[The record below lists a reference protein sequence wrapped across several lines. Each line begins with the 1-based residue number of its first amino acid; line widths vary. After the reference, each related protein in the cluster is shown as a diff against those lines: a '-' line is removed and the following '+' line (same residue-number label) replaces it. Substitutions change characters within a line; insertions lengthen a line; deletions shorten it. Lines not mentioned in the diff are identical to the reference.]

1 MHRFPMDKYDLVP
14 QQLLHEGIITHENR
28 FEPEDM
34 GLEVILQTHDA
45 EYVNRMKTGNVTAKE
60 MRKIGFPYSTALLE
74 REVKIMHGSVQA
86 AVFALDNGIAFNM
99 AGGTHHAYADK
110 GEGFCIFNDIAISA
124 NYLLTNKLAMKILV
138 VDLDVHQG
146 NGTAALFSQNNK
158 VFTFSMH
165 GRNNYPA
172 HKEKSDL
179 DIDLEDGIRDDAY
192 LQILDKTLS
201 SLIDQELP
209 DFIMYQSGVDI
220 LETDKL
226 GKLKIT
232 LEGCK
237 ERDKIVL
244 EVASKNEIPL
254 LAVMGGG
261 YSADIKQIIEAHA
274 ALYRLA
280 ADLY

>member
-1 MHRFPMDKYDLVP
+1 MEKYDLVP
-14 QQLLHEGIITHENR
+14 EQLVLEGIITRDNL

-34 GLEVILQTHDA
+34 GLEVIFDTHDTG
-45 EYVNRMKTGNVTAKE
+45 YVSRMQNGEMTTKE
-60 MRKIGFPYSTALLE
+60 MRKIGFPYSKRLFD

-110 GEGFCIFNDIAISA
+110 GEGFCIFNDIAVTA
-124 NYLLTNKLAMKILV
+124 NYLLKNGLAKKILV

-146 NGTAALFSQNNK
+146 NGTAALFAENAR

-172 HKEKSDL
+172 HKEASDL
-179 DIDLEDGIRDDAY
+179 DIGLEDGTGDDDY
-192 LQILDKTLS
+192 LDILRKTLKI
-201 SLIDQELP
+201 LLDRERP
-209 DFIMYQSGVDI
+209 DFMIYQSGVDI
-220 LETDKL
+220 LATDKL
-226 GKLKIT
+226 GKLKLT

-237 ERDKIVL
+237 ERDRIVL
-244 EVASKNEIPL
+244 ESAHKLEIPL

-261 YSADIKQIIEAHA
+261 YSSDIKQIIEAHA
-274 ALYRLA
+274 GLYRLA
-280 ADLY
+280 AAYYEA